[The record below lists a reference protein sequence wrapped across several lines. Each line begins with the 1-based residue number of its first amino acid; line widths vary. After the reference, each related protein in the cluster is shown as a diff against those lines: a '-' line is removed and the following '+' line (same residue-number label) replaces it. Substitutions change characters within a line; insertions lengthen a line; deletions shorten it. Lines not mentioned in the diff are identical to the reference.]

1 MSAVTT
7 HVLDSSTGMPAAG
20 VAVVLESHAD
30 GRAEGAQLW
39 KGEGRAEGA
48 QLWKGEGRAEGVQL
62 GKAETDAD
70 GRVTSLGPDRL
81 EPGTYQLRFG
91 VSAYFAGRGEET
103 FYPEVVVAFTVTD
116 PDQHYHVPLLL
127 RPFGY
132 STYRGS

>member
-7 HVLDSSTGMPAAG
+7 HVLDSSTGMPAVA

-30 GRAEGAQLW
+30 RRAEGAQLS
-39 KGEGRAEGA
+39 KGEGQAETA
-48 QLWKGEGRAEGVQL
+48 QLGT
-62 GKAETDAD
+62 AETDGE

-91 VSAYFAGRGEET
+91 VSEYFAGRGEET

-127 RPFGY
+127 SPFGY